1 MIFYDF
7 YVFNDFFLIF
17 MIFYDFFMN
26 FYDPLSAHLQGV
38 TLPPELLRV

>member
-1 MIFYDF
+1 MFFYVFLMIFYDF
-7 YVFNDFFLIF
+7 FYDFFN
-17 MIFYDFFMN
+17 DFFMN

>member
-1 MIFYDF
+1 M
-7 YVFNDFFLIF
+7 FFF
-17 MIFYDFFMN
+17 MIFFDFFMIFLMIFFMN

>member
-7 YVFNDFFLIF
+7 F
-17 MIFYDFFMN
+17 DFFMN

>member
-1 MIFYDF
+1 MIFF
-7 YVFNDFFLIF
+7 YVFLMIFFDFLWF
-17 MIFYDFFMN
+17 FYDFFMN